1 MLGLKKRIF
10 PGEPLR
16 CPPVELVPSALQ
28 EGVVDRVAD
37 ERMSEQEFL
46 TLASD
51 QGMLDEL
58 L

>member
-10 PGEPLR
+10 PGEPLCR
-16 CPPVELVPSALQ
+16 PPVELVPSALQ